1 MALAELVGVK
11 KHFHLI
17 VMIGRKERTVRSF
30 EFELNQIL
38 IQIQDLVLHI
48 VTIVP
53 HCWGN
58 VKVKNKS

>member
-48 VTIVP
+48 LI
-53 HCWGN
+53 
-58 VKVKNKS
+58 